1 MLGVVFHFLE
11 TNDCSN
17 VLKVVEGT
25 ISGIFISDIE
35 QCKIKVYFNLYSSH
49 SNYNFDCSVQVQ
61 QKVLPRR

>member
-1 MLGVVFHFLE
+1 MLGVVFHSLE

-25 ISGIFISDIE
+25 ISGIFIFDIE
-35 QCKIKVYFNLYSSH
+35 QFKMKVYFNLYSSH